1 MTTESGEQYDEA
13 AEMLPRRRGCF
24 CIPRFGSDRLPASS
38 GPRWWRRIRTVE
50 SDEGWW
56 ARVISALKKAREW
69 SEIAAGPRWK
79 TFIRRLNR
87 SKSGGGSG
95 KQRKFQYDPLSYSLN
110 FDDGAGQNDHFD
122 EEYESRNF
130 SSRFAVISATSSME
144 LGKDTTVFA

>member
-1 MTTESGEQYDEA
+1 MATETHEFSPIDEESREGIS
-13 AEMLPRRRGCF
+13 EMLFHKRRCCF
-24 CIPRFGSDRLPASS
+24 CFPSA
-38 GPRWWRRIRTVE
+38 GPSWWRRTPAVE
-50 SDEGWW
+50 TGGRWW
-56 ARVISALKKAREW
+56 SRGVSVLKKLREW

-79 TFIRRLNR
+79 TFIRRFNR
-87 SKSGGGSG
+87 SKSGSGTG

-130 SSRFAVISATSSME
+130 SSRFAVISSTSSME